1 MKMNI
6 AQASAPSER
15 SDWTLVALVFVTGL
29 FAAAQFGKISLTLA
43 PLAELYGTDI
53 AGVSFF
59 VSLVGFLGIFLGVIS
74 GAVVARAG
82 PTRVF
87 IWSAGIAAIISILQ
101 ALLPPFAGMIV
112 LRLLEG
118 LTHLGIVVAG
128 PTLMAAVTNDRDR
141 PIAMSLWAMFFGA
154 SFAAVALVVPPL
166 MQAGGVGLVF
176 SAHGLGFAVI
186 CAVLI
191 WRLPVVSATPGKIAF
206 WGTHVAIYS
215 SPPVM
220 APALAFGAYTFIY
233 LAIITFFPVTLERPE
248 LFQIIPLISLVATF
262 TTGWVARRVAP
273 YTLAAV
279 GYVWIILAGL
289 VVWSGAGWM
298 IYLLAFGLGIVP
310 AACFAAIPSLNPSA
324 SDRSRAA
331 GALSQMGNIGTTLG
345 TPVFA
350 FTMLSAGMSG
360 LWVVIMGACAVGL
373 GLIYWMTAKIVA
385 PQN

>member
-1 MKMNI
+1 
-6 AQASAPSER
+6 
-15 SDWTLVALVFVTGL
+15 
-29 FAAAQFGKISLTLA
+29 
-43 PLAELYGTDI
+43 
-53 AGVSFF
+53 
-59 VSLVGFLGIFLGVIS
+59 
-74 GAVVARAG
+74 
-82 PTRVF
+82 
-87 IWSAGIAAIISILQ
+87 
-101 ALLPPFAGMIV
+101 
-112 LRLLEG
+112 
-118 LTHLGIVVAG
+118 
-128 PTLMAAVTNDRDR
+128 
-141 PIAMSLWAMFFGA
+141 
-154 SFAAVALVVPPL
+154 
-166 MQAGGVGLVF
+166 
-176 SAHGLGFAVI
+176 
-186 CAVLI
+186 
-191 WRLPVVSATPGKIAF
+191 
-206 WGTHVAIYS
+206 
-215 SPPVM
+215 
-220 APALAFGAYTFIY
+220 
-233 LAIITFFPVTLERPE
+233 

-289 VVWSGAGWM
+289 AVWSGAGWM

-360 LWVVIMGACAVGL
+360 LWVVIMGACAIGL